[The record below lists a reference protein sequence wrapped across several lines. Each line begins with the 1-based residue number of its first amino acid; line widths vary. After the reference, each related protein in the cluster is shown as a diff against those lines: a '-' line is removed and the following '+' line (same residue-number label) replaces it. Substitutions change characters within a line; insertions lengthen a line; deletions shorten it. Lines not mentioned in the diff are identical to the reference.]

1 MTGNTE
7 ENKRGGARKGAGRK
21 KTNHP
26 AQQITLRIPHEDYKM
41 LMMYA
46 EFYRKTQT
54 EMIIEALEQ
63 YLTMQCLNVDPLQ
76 SHSED

>member
-1 MTGNTE
+1 MSNSRKKD
-7 ENKRGGARKGAGRK
+7 NRGGARKGAGRRK
-21 KTNHP
+21 IDNP
-26 AQQITLRIPHEDYKM
+26 AKRITLRIPHEDYKM

-63 YLTMQCLNVDPLQ
+63 YLTRQCLYVDPIPK
-76 SHSED
+76 HSEG